1 MTGSPPEGKLGK
13 QKQDFQFRE
22 HQRLAYFRNGPSLE
36 CPNIFAS
43 VLRPNFAHLKKHPYK
58 AKLRSLPSDL
68 SATQTSKP
76 EPRIRPSRKSASHR
90 SNLCSLEKPF
100 WVVLQE
106 YCSSNEVPIL
116 RIDMRS
122 R

>member
-1 MTGSPPEGKLGK
+1 MLSGTCFFQGEDGIRFTSVTGVQTCALPICR
-13 QKQDFQFRE
+13 QVAR
-22 HQRLAYFRNGPSLE
+22 QR
-36 CPNIFAS
+36 
-43 VLRPNFAHLKKHPYK
+43 AHLKIHPYK
-58 AKLRSLPSDL
+58 AKLRSLPGGL